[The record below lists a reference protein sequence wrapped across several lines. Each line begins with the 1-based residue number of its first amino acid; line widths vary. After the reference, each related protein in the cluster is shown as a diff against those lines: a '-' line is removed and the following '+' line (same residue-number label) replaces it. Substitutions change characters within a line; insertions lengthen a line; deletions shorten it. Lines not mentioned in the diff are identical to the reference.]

1 ATTGKPEEKMAA
13 RRALVSGV
21 LDSAWI
27 YATARAPGEDIDFT
41 KFKAFLFDPL
51 DEKQGESVAKIL
63 LQKDFI
69 LPDAFD
75 DYETLI
81 TQASA
86 IANVMKKTG
95 PQSVEKLKDKGALLS
110 NILVRGLG
118 AISAN
123 VALNRLKGVVG
134 NVPGA
139 SMSVAQ
145 TTSNATAEL
154 GLNMPAMK
162 VQDIFTEA
170 MLYPNVT
177 KILLAPPPKTE
188 SAARRFFGSIPA
200 IFYTSGVRGVTEA
213 AKQTETGPIPT
224 DYVEEV
230 YREVVPQPQPEPQPE
245 PTAPE
250 PRTTGPLSVV
260 NNNPGNLRLAGQPG
274 AIEGEGGFAAFA
286 SPGQGLRALT
296 RQVVLDTQTRDMSL
310 EDFLNKYAP
319 PSENETNKYISFVER
334 QTGLDAKGK
343 VPESRVPQLVRAIV
357 RMEGGQE
364 AVDYFYGEQ
373 RAEAE
378 ASQRPPLAQA
388 APPPMPPAPP
398 SPAPLTPQS
407 LQRTAQVLGPNDEIG
422 RLASELMMR
431 QGPA

>member
-1 ATTGKPEEKMAA
+1 
-13 RRALVSGV
+13 
-21 LDSAWI
+21 
-27 YATARAPGEDIDFT
+27 
-41 KFKAFLFDPL
+41 
-51 DEKQGESVAKIL
+51 
-63 LQKDFI
+63 
-69 LPDAFD
+69 
-75 DYETLI
+75 
-81 TQASA
+81 
-86 IANVMKKTG
+86 
-95 PQSVEKLKDKGALLS
+95 
-110 NILVRGLG
+110 
-118 AISAN
+118 
-123 VALNRLKGVVG
+123 
-134 NVPGA
+134 
-139 SMSVAQ
+139 
-145 TTSNATAEL
+145 
-154 GLNMPAMK
+154 
-162 VQDIFTEA
+162 
-170 MLYPNVT
+170 
-177 KILLAPPPKTE
+177 
-188 SAARRFFGSIPA
+188 
-200 IFYTSGVRGVTEA
+200 
-213 AKQTETGPIPT
+213 
-224 DYVEEV
+224 EV

-378 ASQRPPLAQA
+378 APQRPPLAQA